1 MSGADMVTFEYRTE
15 NGRRK
20 TEDRTSNIQ
29 RPTSNAQRLYPH
41 ARTPGRL
48 AGFLLAAF
56 LLACSSASAA
66 RIREIAV
73 EQQGMGRS
81 DKAHVMAHVRAEAG
95 SEFSGALAAQDVK
108 RLLETGQFS
117 GADVRVEELG
127 GGELRLIYTV
137 RPKLRLVER
146 PRIEGV
152 EAFRQSKVRKWLA
165 LDDGD
170 LVDDQA
176 AGVAV
181 RAVIQEYR
189 KKQYTEATGSW
200 AFETVD
206 EARGL
211 VRLTF
216 TFVEGVRS
224 YVDDIRV
231 EGSSGEVRRADLREA
246 LKRPSP
252 LNPWRWFFKK
262 KYDRFELQEVE
273 ANVRRLY
280 MNNGFMDVD
289 VSVTVAE
296 DAGEP
301 GEPGETAI
309 VNVRQGDRYRFGGVR
324 LEGVTLFPEEKL
336 RSQMV
341 VREGEMASL
350 DAIENTASQLKL
362 FYGDRGYLNA
372 GARPVLLPD
381 RERLV
386 VDMNFKVSEG
396 ELVRIRNIVI
406 RGNTRTRDKVIR
418 RELLVY
424 PGEIY
429 NQSRVQRSEKRLSN
443 LGFFETVHVL
453 PEPAADKA
461 ERDLVFDVAEK
472 RTGQFMIGAGF
483 SSVDNLIGFMEL
495 SQGNFDLLGWP
506 YFTGGGQKLRLRA
519 QVGSTQTD
527 YELSFTEPWF
537 LDRRLSLGFDV
548 YRRERDYD
556 EYELETTGAAIRLG
570 KALPFASRINLQYEI
585 ESTKITD
592 ITDTNTYYFLD
603 SYDFETGTGEP
614 YTFSSEE
621 DGVKSAMTLSLSQET
636 RDNPFVPTRGSK
648 LALHYTV
655 AGGPLGFDYNF
666 YNTGL
671 QTTTYIPLW
680 FGHVLNLRTRFDFIE
695 PFGDTEE
702 VPLSERLFLGGG
714 RTLRG
719 FRYRDVGP
727 KVIRPVEDSDAY
739 YDRPFGGSSLFM
751 ANAEYTI
758 PIIKGFRVGMFY
770 DTGNVWSERFNV
782 DLEDLAS
789 SAGMGIRLDVP
800 GFPIRIDRAWAL
812 EMDDDFTDDDEWVI
826 WIGYDY

>member
-1 MSGADMVTFEYRTE
+1 
-15 NGRRK
+15 
-20 TEDRTSNIQ
+20 
-29 RPTSNAQRLYPH
+29 L
-41 ARTPGRL
+41 
-48 AGFLLAAF
+48 FLFGGVAL
-56 LLACSSASAA
+56 AA
-66 RIREIAV
+66 RIKEIEV
-73 EQQGMGRS
+73 EQRGMGRS
-81 DKAHVMAHVRAEAG
+81 DKAYVLAHVRAEAG
-95 SEFSGALAAQDVK
+95 REFSGVLAAQDVK

-117 GADVRVEELG
+117 TADVRVEESG
-127 GGELRLIYTV
+127 GGEVRVIYAVQPKMRL
-137 RPKLRLVER
+137 LER

-152 EAFRQSKVRKWLA
+152 EAFRKSKVRKWLA

-176 AGVAV
+176 AGVAL

-189 KKQYTEATGSW
+189 RKQYWTATGAW
-200 AFETVD
+200 AFEVVD

-216 TFVEGVRS
+216 TFDEGTRS
-224 YVDDIRV
+224 YVNDIRV
-231 EGSSGEVRRADLREA
+231 EGSDEVSRGDLREA

-252 LNPWRWFFKK
+252 LNPWRWIVKK
-262 KYDRFELQEVE
+262 KYDRFELGEVE

-280 MNNGFMDVD
+280 MNQGFMDVD
-289 VSVTVAE
+289 VSVSVDE
-296 DAGEP
+296 DTDAAGATAVVRVRE
-301 GEPGETAI
+301 GE
-309 VNVRQGDRYRFGGVR
+309 RYRFGAVR
-324 LEGVTLFPEEKL
+324 LEGITLFPVEQL
-336 RSQMV
+336 RAQLV
-341 VREGEMASL
+341 VREGELASL
-350 DAIENTASQLKL
+350 DAIEATASRLEL

-372 GARPVLLPD
+372 GARPTLLPD
-381 RERLV
+381 RERLT
-386 VDMNFKVSEG
+386 VDVTFRLREG
-396 ELVRIRNIVI
+396 ELVKIRNIVI
-406 RGNTRTRDKVIR
+406 RGNSRTRDKVIR

-429 NQSRVQRSEKRLSN
+429 NQSKVQRSERRLGN
-443 LGFFETVHVL
+443 LGFFDKVRVL
-453 PEPAADKA
+453 PEPTPDKT

-472 RTGQFMIGAGF
+472 RTGQFMVGAGF

-548 YRRERDYD
+548 YRRERDYS
-556 EYELETTGAAIRLG
+556 EYDLETTGVAIRLG
-570 KALPFASRINLQYEI
+570 KALPYASRINLQYEL

-603 SYDFETGTGEP
+603 SYDFETGTGES
-614 YTFSSEE
+614 YTFTSEE
-621 DGVKSAMTLSLSQET
+621 DGVKSALSLSLSQDT

-648 LALHYTV
+648 LTLRYTV

-666 YNTGL
+666 YNTGM

-680 FGHVLNLRTRFDFIE
+680 FGHVLNLRTRFEFIE
-695 PFGDTEE
+695 PFGDTDE

-727 KVIRPVEDSDAY
+727 KVIRPVEGTDTY
-739 YDRPFGGSSLFM
+739 YDRPYGGQSMFM

-758 PIIKGFRVGMFY
+758 PIIKGVRVGCFY
-770 DTGNVWSERFNV
+770 DTGNVWSERFKV
-782 DLEDLAS
+782 DLDDLAS
-789 SAGMGIRLDVP
+789 STGLGLRLDVP
-800 GFPIRIDRAWAL
+800 GFPIRIDRAWVL
-812 EMDDDFTDDDEWVI
+812 EMDDDFTDDDQWVI